1 MVGLF
6 VPLNSRYFLKLYA
19 ARLSLI
25 SDFPVRFT
33 GSIAKEDLLAMK
45 AVEVEANAILPK
57 LRLLIMVKSPEVL
70 EEMHYN
76 RE

>member
-25 SDFPVRFT
+25 SDFPFRLT
-33 GSIAKEDLLAMK
+33 GSIAKEELFAIR

-57 LRLLIMVKSPEVL
+57 VRLLIMVKPPEVFGRNSL
-70 EEMHYN
+70 
-76 RE
+76 

>member
-25 SDFPVRFT
+25 SDFPVRLT
-33 GSIAKEDLLAMK
+33 GSMAKEELLAIR
-45 AVEVEANAILPK
+45 AEEVEANAILPK
-57 LRLLIMVKSPEVL
+57 VRLLIMVKPPEVFGRNAL
-70 EEMHYN
+70 
-76 RE
+76 